1 MIPASSSQAGSA
13 SRRYTSLIEMVGKTL
28 KAKELTKRTFSLQ
41 TLTVCYHIT
50 HQKINIR
57 KETST
62 SVNVFSIASYITM
75 ITLLAYIYVSESAY
89 PAIPVLVRTQHIWDE
104 TRRKA
109 SQIREYLEQ
118 HKEF

>member
-1 MIPASSSQAGSA
+1 MLIP
-13 SRRYTSLIEMVGKTL
+13 KP
-28 KAKELTKRTFSLQ
+28 LQ

-75 ITLLAYIYVSESAY
+75 VTLLVHIHSNLFDY
-89 PAIPVLVRTQHIWDE
+89 PTMPFVARGRQVLNDGRGMWARVKGAIERAEL
-104 TRRKA
+104 
-109 SQIREYLEQ
+109 
-118 HKEF
+118 